1 MAAVGGAKNV
11 KTLNHCATRLRF
23 TLADKT
29 QFDIQRLEQ
38 MPEKLSAVNS
48 GDESQVVIGANVTK
62 YYAEITKNYHIR
74 EAGDGTKP
82 SADYEKNILKRVL
95 NAIVS
100 IMAPIIT
107 VLIAGGMF
115 KVVIAIL
122 ALFGL
127 ELHGRRCLLLSAIHA
142 CR

>member
-1 MAAVGGAKNV
+1 
-11 KTLNHCATRLRF
+11 
-23 TLADKT
+23 
-29 QFDIQRLEQ
+29 
-38 MPEKLSAVNS
+38 MPEVLSAVNS

-115 KVVIAIL
+115 KVVT
-122 ALFGL
+122 
-127 ELHGRRCLLLSAIHA
+127 GRWNSLNKTFLWTSSI
-142 CR
+142 